1 MTEIEIKDCDKM
13 FWITD
18 DHYTFDVDVEFN
30 DRENP
35 DLLITKDSAK
45 ELALKIAKVCVEHC
59 KLNDIANVKYT
70 EQVSYMAV
78 NKKTKSE
85 EFLDYIEKVEDEP
98 KSELPSV
105 EADFV
110 EETGMD
116 YDWYSYTRI
125 NLNELDDG
133 DEYEGRPLLLPVEV
147 VQFDEEEDP
156 RYRSRLLLID
166 DEGEEYLQINLNLKQ
181 KGDVQTNVH
190 NASSL
195 YALIGGIQNLSN
207 PQWTTMFNRI
217 KKVDLSEWETY
228 INSKESMTVEIV
240 TKTGS
245 FSYNS
250 FRITDLS

>member
-1 MTEIEIKDCDKM
+1 
-13 FWITD
+13 
-18 DHYTFDVDVEFN
+18 
-30 DRENP
+30 
-35 DLLITKDSAK
+35 
-45 ELALKIAKVCVEHC
+45 
-59 KLNDIANVKYT
+59 
-70 EQVSYMAV
+70 MAV
-78 NKKTKSE
+78 KKTKSE

-133 DEYEGRPLLLPVEV
+133 DEYEGRPLLLPVET
-147 VQFDEEEDP
+147 VQFDEEEEP

-217 KKVDLSEWETY
+217 KRVDLSEWETY
-228 INSKESMTVEIV
+228 INNKESMTVEIV
-240 TKTGS
+240 TKEGSS

>member
-1 MTEIEIKDCDKM
+1 
-13 FWITD
+13 
-18 DHYTFDVDVEFN
+18 
-30 DRENP
+30 
-35 DLLITKDSAK
+35 
-45 ELALKIAKVCVEHC
+45 
-59 KLNDIANVKYT
+59 
-70 EQVSYMAV
+70 MAV

-133 DEYEGRPLLLPVEV
+133 DEYEGRPLLLPVET

-228 INSKESMTVEIV
+228 LNNKESMTVEII
-240 TKTGS
+240 TKEGSS

>member
-1 MTEIEIKDCDKM
+1 
-13 FWITD
+13 
-18 DHYTFDVDVEFN
+18 
-30 DRENP
+30 
-35 DLLITKDSAK
+35 
-45 ELALKIAKVCVEHC
+45 
-59 KLNDIANVKYT
+59 
-70 EQVSYMAV
+70 MAV
-78 NKKTKSE
+78 KKTKSE
-85 EFLDYIEKVEDEP
+85 EFMEFIEAEKVQEAP
-98 KSELPSV
+98 SLPSV

-133 DEYEGRPLLLPVEV
+133 DEYEGRPLLLPVET

-156 RYRSRLLLID
+156 RYRARLLLID

-181 KGDVQTNVH
+181 NGDVQTNVH

-207 PQWTTMFNRI
+207 PQWTSMFNRI
-217 KKVDLSEWETY
+217 KRVDLSEWETY

-240 TKTGS
+240 EKQGS
-245 FSYNS
+245 NFSYNS
-250 FRITDLS
+250 FRITSLS

>member
-1 MTEIEIKDCDKM
+1 M
-13 FWITD
+13 
-18 DHYTFDVDVEFN
+18 
-30 DRENP
+30 
-35 DLLITKDSAK
+35 
-45 ELALKIAKVCVEHC
+45 
-59 KLNDIANVKYT
+59 
-70 EQVSYMAV
+70 
-78 NKKTKSE
+78 KKTKSE

-110 EETGMD
+110 EETGAD

-207 PQWTTMFNRI
+207 PQWTTLFNRI
-217 KKVDLSEWETY
+217 KRVDLSEWETY
-228 INSKESMTVEIV
+228 LNNKESMTVEIV
-240 TKTGS
+240 EKEGS
-245 FSYNS
+245 NFTYNS
-250 FRITDLS
+250 FRITQLS

>member
-1 MTEIEIKDCDKM
+1 
-13 FWITD
+13 
-18 DHYTFDVDVEFN
+18 
-30 DRENP
+30 
-35 DLLITKDSAK
+35 
-45 ELALKIAKVCVEHC
+45 
-59 KLNDIANVKYT
+59 
-70 EQVSYMAV
+70 MAV
-78 NKKTKSE
+78 KKNKSE
-85 EFLDYIEKVEDEP
+85 EFLEYIENEEKVDQG
-98 KSELPSV
+98 LPSV

-110 EETGMD
+110 EETGAD

-166 DEGEEYLQINLNLKQ
+166 DEAEEYLQINLNLKQ

-207 PQWTTMFNRI
+207 PQWTQLYNRI
-217 KKVDLSEWETY
+217 KRVDLSEWETY
-228 INSKESMTVEIV
+228 INNKESMNVVIVE
-240 TKTGS
+240 KQGS
-245 FSYNS
+245 NFSYNS
-250 FRITDLS
+250 FRITSLS

>member
-1 MTEIEIKDCDKM
+1 M
-13 FWITD
+13 
-18 DHYTFDVDVEFN
+18 
-30 DRENP
+30 
-35 DLLITKDSAK
+35 
-45 ELALKIAKVCVEHC
+45 
-59 KLNDIANVKYT
+59 
-70 EQVSYMAV
+70 
-78 NKKTKSE
+78 KKTKSE

-217 KKVDLSEWETY
+217 KKVNLEEWEDY
-228 INSKESMTVEIV
+228 INTKESMNVRIVE
-240 TKTGS
+240 KQGS
-245 FSYNS
+245 NFSYNS
-250 FRITDLS
+250 FRITSLS

>member
-1 MTEIEIKDCDKM
+1 
-13 FWITD
+13 
-18 DHYTFDVDVEFN
+18 V
-30 DRENP
+30 
-35 DLLITKDSAK
+35 
-45 ELALKIAKVCVEHC
+45 
-59 KLNDIANVKYT
+59 
-70 EQVSYMAV
+70 AV

-98 KSELPSV
+98 KLPSV

-110 EETGMD
+110 EETDNYGE
-116 YDWYSYTRI
+116 WYSYTRI

-133 DEYEGRPLLLPVEV
+133 DEYEGRPLLLPVET

-156 RYRSRLLLID
+156 RYRARLLLID
-166 DEGEEYLQINLNLKQ
+166 DEGEEYLQININLKQ
-181 KGDVQTNVH
+181 KEDVQTNVH

-228 INSKESMTVEIV
+228 INNKESMEVQIVE
-240 TKTGS
+240 KQGS
-245 FSYNS
+245 NFSYNS
-250 FRITDLS
+250 FKIKSLN